1 MVHDC
6 GGCILPAHWTACKA
20 TLAFF
25 TGAATS
31 KLANMTKAF
40 KEEASMRPYLAS
52 INVLEKFHFAKAP
65 CDIFSHSLKRRAHD
79 SSICLWIL
87 LKGLVHMK
95 SGCGFHKACNNAFIQ
110 ACCLEMRNHHT
121 QEEVEQMFPLSM
133 WEYNKNL
140 DTLVLL
146 LQKFRRD
153 THLALIVGEVLND
166 KTNKSSSRAELK
178 RQKMARRPT
187 KKHANMKQKQ
197 QEIRVIG
204 GAEMM

>member
-1 MVHDC
+1 
-6 GGCILPAHWTACKA
+6 
-20 TLAFF
+20 
-25 TGAATS
+25 
-31 KLANMTKAF
+31 
-40 KEEASMRPYLAS
+40 
-52 INVLEKFHFAKAP
+52 
-65 CDIFSHSLKRRAHD
+65 
-79 SSICLWIL
+79 
-87 LKGLVHMK
+87 
-95 SGCGFHKACNNAFIQ
+95 
-110 ACCLEMRNHHT
+110 
-121 QEEVEQMFPLSM
+121 MFPLSM